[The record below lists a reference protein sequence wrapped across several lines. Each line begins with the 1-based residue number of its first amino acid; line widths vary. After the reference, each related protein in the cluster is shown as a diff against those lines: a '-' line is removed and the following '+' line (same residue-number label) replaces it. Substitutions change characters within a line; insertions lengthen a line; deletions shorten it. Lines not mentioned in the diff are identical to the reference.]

1 MINNIFSS
9 NVSYSSKSQPKNV
22 TEKKANLEE
31 ASQNQKSQQTSK
43 SNQGVEV
50 KISERDSR
58 KELNAIITKSEQQTK
73 NFQKLITSIFSKQAD
88 KATLINYG
96 QSGSLKHFYE
106 SLIVDAETIAKA
118 KKDISEDGY
127 YGVEQ
132 TSERITSFAK
142 AIAGDDPKKIAQ
154 MRDAVEKGFKQA
166 EKMWGDELPEISKQT
181 YDKVMETFDS
191 WQ

>member
-73 NFQKLITSIFSKQAD
+73 NL
-88 KATLINYG
+88 
-96 QSGSLKHFYE
+96 
-106 SLIVDAETIAKA
+106 AKV
-118 KKDISEDGY
+118 I
-127 YGVEQ
+127 
-132 TSERITSFAK
+132 
-142 AIAGDDPKKIAQ
+142 
-154 MRDAVEKGFKQA
+154 
-166 EKMWGDELPEISKQT
+166 
-181 YDKVMETFDS
+181 
-191 WQ
+191 